1 MDHEI
6 LNFRDFKILLATQD
20 SRNFDFYKGILQ
32 PRNFN
37 LETLGGIYAC

>member
-6 LNFRDFKILLATQD
+6 LNFRDFKILRATQD
-20 SRNFDFYKGILQ
+20 SRNFDFFKGILQ

-37 LETLGGIYAC
+37 LKTLGGIYAC